1 MSNNQHP
8 DDETIRQAYRA
19 TAQAEPGPVLDA
31 RILRAA
37 HAALTAPARKTAR
50 WSWLLLPLSA
60 AAVAILVTTLAL
72 QWREAPSMP
81 PLDSVAVNAPPPVIA
96 QHEVAKAEG
105 AAKPAR
111 QHAELKI
118 ASAKPT
124 PKAER
129 RDVTP
134 TATVNNDAALQK
146 QPALQSATAEP
157 VITRDLPAAP
167 PAPAAVEPLADAAPA
182 ETGASISATAEPRA
196 FAPRPPAAQSQAPLT
211 DRLTEVGSLRSK
223 AASGAETPTQKQI
236 TEIRKLKHEGK
247 LEAAKKA
254 LTALRKQFP
263 QYQLPEDLRALIE
276 PVTEENK

>member
-8 DDETIRQAYRA
+8 NDETIRQAYRA
-19 TAQAEPGPVLDA
+19 TAQAEPGPELDE

-72 QWREAPSMP
+72 QWREVPSMP
-81 PLDSVAVNAPPPVIA
+81 PLDSVAVKAPPPVIA

-111 QHAELKI
+111 QHTEMKI

-124 PKAER
+124 PKTEQR
-129 RDVTP
+129 GVTP
-134 TATVNNDAALQK
+134 TVTVKNEAALK
-146 QPALQSATAEP
+146 SATAE
-157 VITRDLPAAP
+157 P
-167 PAPAAVEPLADAAPA
+167 PAPAAVEALADATLA
-182 ETGASISATAEPRA
+182 ETGASISA
-196 FAPRPPAAQSQAPLT
+196 PRPPATQHPAPLT
-211 DRLTEVGSLRSK
+211 DRLAKLGSFQSR
-223 AASGAETPTQKQI
+223 AANDVETPTQEQI
-236 TEIRKLKHEGK
+236 AEIRKLKHEGK

-254 LTALRKQFP
+254 LAVLRKQFP

-276 PVTEENK
+276 PVIEENK